1 MAQLSAEALIADSC
15 RNNPHDKNT
24 AGFMQGL
31 MRRLV
36 GRHSSLMRT
45 DEMFYDQVEWS
56 LGEDP

>member
-1 MAQLSAEALIADSC
+1 MLIADSC

-31 MRRLV
+31 MRQLM